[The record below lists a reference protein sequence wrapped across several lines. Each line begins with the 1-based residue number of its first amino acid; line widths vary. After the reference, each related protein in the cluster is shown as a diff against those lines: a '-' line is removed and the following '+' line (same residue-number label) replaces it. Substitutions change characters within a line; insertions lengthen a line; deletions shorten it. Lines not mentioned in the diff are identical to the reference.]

1 MFKVR
6 QMAPLMIGLLLSSAA
21 IAEEVEF
28 PAPGADKQAA
38 MPAPIDELLA
48 RPGYGS
54 RWQMADPIAAV
65 YDTADWTQ
73 QLVQIDFQDS
83 SALSRVGRLR
93 SLSLLTLAEIGRTQ
107 VFLGVNDDGLV
118 GLHFKAFDRRDRERH
133 LEVLRMSYLKDD
145 ATHQRRG
152 H

>member
-21 IAEEVEF
+21 IAEEVEP
-28 PAPGADKQAA
+28 PAPGTDRQLV

-48 RPGYGS
+48 RSGYES
-54 RWQMADPIAAV
+54 RWQITDPIVPV
-65 YDTADWTQ
+65 YETTDWSQ
-73 QLVQIDFQDS
+73 KLVQIDFQDS

-133 LEVLRMSYLKDD
+133 LELLRMSYLKND
-145 ATHQRRG
+145 ATHQGRG

>member
-6 QMAPLMIGLLLSSAA
+6 QMALLMIGLLLSSAA
-21 IAEEVEF
+21 TAEEVES
-28 PAPGADKQAA
+28 PAPRADKQFV

-48 RPGYGS
+48 QSGYAS
-54 RWQMADPIAAV
+54 RWQITDPVAPV
-65 YDTADWTQ
+65 YDTAEWTQ
-73 QLVQIDFQDS
+73 QLVQINFRDS

-93 SLSLLTLAEIGRTQ
+93 SLSLLTLAEFGRTQ

-133 LEVLRMSYLKDD
+133 LEVLRMSYLKDH
-145 ATHQRRG
+145 AAHEGRG